1 MFTRP
6 QLGPERFFADGERR
20 AIDALFD
27 AILPGRPDS
36 PGARDANA
44 GEYLSA
50 LLAHEDV
57 YFEVPRWRELYRTA
71 LPALDLAAAS
81 RFGGRSIAALSVN
94 EVTELLR
101 DLAAGTVAGLPEDM
115 DQKRLFTT
123 IRAHCIEGCFA
134 DPRWGGNRGGL
145 MWEWLGC
152 LAPPEEFNRN
162 GNEGAA

>member
-6 QLGPERFFADGERR
+6 RLGPERFFDDNERR
-20 AIDALFD
+20 AIDVLFE

-36 PGARDANA
+36 PGARDAGA

-50 LLAHEDV
+50 LLAHDDV
-57 YFEVPRWRELYRTA
+57 YYEIPRWRDLYRAA

-81 RFGGRSIAALSVN
+81 RFGGRSLAALAPE

-101 DLAAGTVAGLPEDM
+101 DLGAGALEGIPADI

-123 IRAHCIEGCFA
+123 MRAHCIEGCFC
-134 DPRWGGNRGGL
+134 DPRWGGNRGGV

-152 LAPPEEFNRN
+152 LTSPKEFNRD